1 MAEMADDPDSQYF
14 EILKTGVPLGVKEP
28 PLKSPGIWP
37 TKEELKGESPLD
49 GALEDPRGRGNY
61 ASSDDIRDMDM
72 VLGPLTAQEAA
83 SLCGC
88 DIPELCPGPMAAIDE
103 GDKIRA
109 IYDGLWGGANAH
121 IQANTEERTTAPTV
135 MDCLHGIHW
144 LQASQKRTGTQEAP
158 LCTLGLAQTGW
169 PVDAPEGG
177 CHEGSQESEDTVTRV
192 AVPGGKTRGRVVDKQ
207 SWHIWYGQC
216 ATLLGASCLGLASP
230 LISCLSHGGLGV
242 LSLWMTS
249 AGSCANH
256 LPDHSQVPSS
266 FFWWPL
272 AALWVGRTAI
282 GLSNTWLGFIMTPDL
297 QLVRMAPTKHELVIA
312 VLDKMMDNQ
321 TFTKQELDSA
331 LGRLQWATN
340 CCPLTKPFLQA
351 FWQWKSAVKSSGKP
365 NKLLRGFA
373 HLLHCLFEK
382 DYHHPTPYAPQ
393 SSWWGASD
401 ASASDSGEAYVGGWI
416 SNHPNPEKHQVW
428 WFHYQVR
435 EDQHP
440 WAFKDRKPKRR
451 IAALEM
457 LGTLFLTM
465 YLCKKS
471 SLLKGPVLLPLASDN
486 QGNIYGLLNDYTRK
500 MPTAGLLMEIMFQL
514 TATSCS
520 LMPSHVKRD
529 FNQWADDL
537 THPSFEGFD
546 SSLELRV
553 TPLL

>member
-1 MAEMADDPDSQYF
+1 
-14 EILKTGVPLGVKEP
+14 
-28 PLKSPGIWP
+28 
-37 TKEELKGESPLD
+37 
-49 GALEDPRGRGNY
+49 
-61 ASSDDIRDMDM
+61 
-72 VLGPLTAQEAA
+72 
-83 SLCGC
+83 
-88 DIPELCPGPMAAIDE
+88 
-103 GDKIRA
+103 
-109 IYDGLWGGANAH
+109 
-121 IQANTEERTTAPTV
+121 
-135 MDCLHGIHW
+135 
-144 LQASQKRTGTQEAP
+144 
-158 LCTLGLAQTGW
+158 
-169 PVDAPEGG
+169 
-177 CHEGSQESEDTVTRV
+177 
-192 AVPGGKTRGRVVDKQ
+192 
-207 SWHIWYGQC
+207 
-216 ATLLGASCLGLASP
+216 
-230 LISCLSHGGLGV
+230 
-242 LSLWMTS
+242 
-249 AGSCANH
+249 
-256 LPDHSQVPSS
+256 
-266 FFWWPL
+266 
-272 AALWVGRTAI
+272 
-282 GLSNTWLGFIMTPDL
+282 MTPDL
-297 QLVRMAPTKHELVIA
+297 QLVRMAPTKHELVMA
-312 VLDKMMDNQ
+312 VLDKMVDNQ

-351 FWQWKSAVKSSGKP
+351 FWQWKSAVKSSGRP

-428 WFHYQVR
+428 WFHYQVK

-471 SLLKGPVLLPLASDN
+471 SSLRGPVLLPLASDN

-514 TATSCS
+514 TSTSCS
-520 LMPSHVKRD
+520 LMPSHVKRE
-529 FNQWADDL
+529 FKQWADDL

-546 SSLELRV
+546 SSLELMV
-553 TPLL
+553 APLLSEFKIFPWILQHLDAQGDLPGPEPVEPAAPAPKLKKRRKC